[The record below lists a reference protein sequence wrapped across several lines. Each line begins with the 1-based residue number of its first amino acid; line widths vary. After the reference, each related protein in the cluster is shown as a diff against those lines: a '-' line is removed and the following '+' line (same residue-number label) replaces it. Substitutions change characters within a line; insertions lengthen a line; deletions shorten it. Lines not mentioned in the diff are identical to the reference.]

1 VQTLMI
7 VIGLLKIRPDQD
19 ANSMETTPNILLQ
32 TVYLP
37 LKFVV
42 LAKEEKFNKTDK
54 ITKINER
61 VKKEFIKKVIH
72 LCFKKTNKF

>member
-1 VQTLMI
+1 
-7 VIGLLKIRPDQD
+7 
-19 ANSMETTPNILLQ
+19 METTPNILLQ